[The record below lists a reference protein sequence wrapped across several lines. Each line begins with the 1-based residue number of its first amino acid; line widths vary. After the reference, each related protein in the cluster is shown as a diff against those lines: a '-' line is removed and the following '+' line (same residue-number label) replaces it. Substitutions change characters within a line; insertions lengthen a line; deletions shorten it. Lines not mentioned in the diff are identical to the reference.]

1 MSANDYASIQP
12 SRIQNSTTIIVPITC
27 STTVWNGTFVTHRT
41 RQKHQVADFH
51 QLSQQCISQAIEN
64 LDIEEDDDLSDT
76 NETIR
81 SKSDVS
87 DSDSEDEESQD
98 VKVERE

>member
-1 MSANDYASIQP
+1 MPPNQLVIC
-12 SRIQNSTTIIVPITC
+12 TC
-27 STTVWNGTFVTHRT
+27 SPCILNSLTDDNQQVRNGTFVTHRT
-41 RQKHQVADFH
+41 RQKHQAADFH
-51 QLSQQCISQAIEN
+51 QLSQQRISQAIEN

-76 NETIR
+76 DETIR

-98 VKVERE
+98 VAWL